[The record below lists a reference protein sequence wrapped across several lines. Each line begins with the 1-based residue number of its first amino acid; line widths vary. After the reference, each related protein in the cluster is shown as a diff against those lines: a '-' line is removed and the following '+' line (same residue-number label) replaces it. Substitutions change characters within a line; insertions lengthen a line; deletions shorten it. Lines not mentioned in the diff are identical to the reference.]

1 MNSFADARES
11 YFKNKVTYL
20 MSRPSVLKT
29 LNKPMEKKA
38 QKPVMETTPVKKIDG
53 KKQIYLK
60 QKRKEM
66 EMRLVY
72 TTN

>member
-53 KKQIYLK
+53 KK
-60 QKRKEM
+60 
-66 EMRLVY
+66 
-72 TTN
+72 